1 MSAPSSRQSVRS
13 SVATGRLPNLSR
25 RQLVVGGGA
34 LAAGGL
40 LLGGPA
46 GAASATTRAV
56 TSTDQKIAN
65 HHFRAPFD
73 FLRGSRDGAI
83 PTRLG
88 LRLGHTSKTRT
99 YADLAPGSPTVT
111 YDYGS
116 WTSPWLSSGFA
127 LNELISSWNADTPN
141 GTWIE
146 SQVRGVDETGT
157 TSDWFV
163 LGRWC
168 SNDLADGGAISRTS
182 VDDQATDIAT
192 VWTDTLHVYSGHTF
206 SKVQLRILLMRK
218 AGTRLTPTVSFFGA
232 VASNLPDDVPSTSS
246 FGLRSGIALPVP
258 PYSQELHEGQYP
270 QWDNGGEAW
279 CSPTSTSMVVA
290 YWRRG
295 PSAKDLAWVEP
306 KVDPQVA
313 YAARNTYDAAYEGCG
328 NWPFNTAYAGRWGL
342 EAYVTRL
349 RNLREAEP
357 FLRAGIPL
365 ITSIAFEPGELD
377 GAGYSTDGH
386 LMVLAG
392 FTDKGDVVMNDP
404 ASHLIKSDAA
414 VRTTYRRDQFE
425 KLWLAASGGTAYVIH
440 PPHLRARH

>member
-1 MSAPSSRQSVRS
+1 M
-13 SVATGRLPNLSR
+13 
-25 RQLVVGGGA
+25 VGGGA
-34 LAAGGL
+34 VAVGGL

-46 GAASATTRAV
+46 GAASATTRPAIG
-56 TSTDQKIAN
+56 SDQRIAN

-73 FLRGSRDGAI
+73 FLRGSRDSVV
-83 PTRLG
+83 PTAHG
-88 LRLGHTSKTRT
+88 LRLGHTTQTRA
-99 YADLAPGSPTVT
+99 YADLAAGSPSVT

-116 WTSPWLSSGFA
+116 WTSPWLNSGFA
-127 LNELISSWNADTPN
+127 LTELISSWNADTPN

-146 SQVRGVDETGT
+146 SQVRGVDETGA

-182 VDDQATDIAT
+182 VDGQKTDVAT
-192 VWTDTLHVYSGHTF
+192 VYTDTLHLYSGHSF
-206 SKVQLRILLMRK
+206 AKVQLRILLMRK
-218 AGTRLTPTVSFFGA
+218 VGTRSTPTVRFFGA
-232 VASNLPDDVPSTSS
+232 VASNLPDEVPATSL
-246 FGLRSGIALPVP
+246 FGLRRGIALPVP
-258 PYSQELHEGQYP
+258 TYSQELHDGQYP

-313 YAARNTYDAAYEGCG
+313 YAARNTFDAAYEGCG
-328 NWPFNTAYAGRWGL
+328 NWPFNTAYAGRFGL

-357 FLRAGIPL
+357 FLAAGIPL
-365 ITSIAFEPGELD
+365 ITSVAFKKDELD
-377 GAGYSTDGH
+377 GAGYGTNGH

-392 FTDKGDVVMNDP
+392 FTASGDVVMNDP
-404 ASHLIKSDAA
+404 ASHLIKSDDA

-425 KLWLAASGGTAYVIH
+425 KVWLSASGGTAYVIH
-440 PPHLRARH
+440 PSWLRPRR

>member
-1 MSAPSSRQSVRS
+1 MPASSSRKSIRS
-13 SVATGRLPNLSR
+13 TVAPGSLPRLSR
-25 RQLVVGGGA
+25 RQLVVGGSA
-34 LAAGGL
+34 MAAGGL

-46 GAASATTRAV
+46 GAASATTRTIA
-56 TSTDQKIAN
+56 STDQKIAN

-73 FLRGSRDGAI
+73 FLRGSRDGVLPSAV
-83 PTRLG
+83 G
-88 LRLGHTSKTRT
+88 LRLLHPTKKRE
-99 YADLAPGSPTVT
+99 YADLAAGSPTVT

-116 WTSPWLSSGFA
+116 WTSPWLSQGFG
-127 LNELISSWNADTPN
+127 LTELISSWNADTPN

-168 SNDLADGGAISRTS
+168 SNDIADGGAISRTS
-182 VDDQATDIAT
+182 VDGQSTDIAT
-192 VWTDTLHVYSGHTF
+192 VWTDTLHLYDEHTF

-218 AGTRLTPTVSFFGA
+218 AGTQLTPTVRFFGA
-232 VASNLPDDVPSTSS
+232 VASNLPDDVPATSS
-246 FGLRSGIALPVP
+246 FGLHHGVALPVP
-258 PYSQELHEGQYP
+258 AFSQELHEGQYP

-290 YWRRG
+290 YWHTG
-295 PSAKDLAWVEP
+295 PSAKDLAWVQP

-313 YAARNTYDAAYEGCG
+313 FAARNTYDAAYEGCG

-357 FLRAGIPL
+357 FIQAGIPL

-392 FTDKGDVVMNDP
+392 FTDTGDVVMNDP
-404 ASHLIKSDAA
+404 ASHLIKSDDA

-440 PPHLRARH
+440 PTWLRPRW